1 MSEQN
6 LRQLQHEMASHLR
19 DPLNVAGPQDVE
31 RRRLKIYQ
39 DLIFNNIEGFISG
52 AFPVLRELYSEEQWL
67 NLMRKFVIQ
76 HESHSPYFLHISQEF
91 LRFLENEYEL
101 GPNDPPFMLELAH
114 YEWTE
119 LALDVSE
126 EEEPANSDLLTMVD
140 EALLDARPQL
150 SPLAW
155 PLSYQF
161 PVHQIGPDFQPDTLP
176 AENTF
181 LVVYR
186 QGEEVK
192 FIQSNAVTVRLL
204 LLLAEHDE
212 KSLRDILLQLADE
225 MQHPDPQQ
233 ILTFALG
240 LVRDLLSKNI
250 LY

>member
-1 MSEQN
+1 MSKSNLQKLQN
-6 LRQLQHEMASHLR
+6 DMASHLR
-19 DPLNVAGPQDVE
+19 DPANVAGPVDIE

-52 AFPVLRELYSEEQWL
+52 AFPVLRDLYSEEHWL
-67 NLMRKFVIQ
+67 TLVRTFVIQ

-91 LRFLENEYEL
+91 LQFLQNEYEL
-101 GPNDPPFMLELAH
+101 GPNDPDFMLELAH

-126 EEEPANSDLLTMVD
+126 EQEPAPNDLLTLDDSDLL
-140 EALLDARPQL
+140 AKSLRL

-155 PLSYQF
+155 PLSYQY
-161 PVHQIGPDFQPDTLP
+161 PVHQIGPDFQPQEVP
-176 AENTF
+176 EQNTF

-186 QGEEVK
+186 QDEEIK

-204 LLLAEHDE
+204 LLLAEQDQR
-212 KSLRDILLQLADE
+212 SLKDVLMQLAEE
-225 MQHPDPQQ
+225 MQHPEPEQV
-233 ILTFALG
+233 LSFGLG
-240 LVRDLLSKNI
+240 LVRDMLSKKI

>member
-1 MSEQN
+1 MSKSN
-6 LRQLQHEMASHLR
+6 LQQLQHSMASHLR
-19 DPLNVAGPQDVE
+19 DPANVAGPADIE

-52 AFPVLRELYSEEQWL
+52 AFPVLRDLYSDEHWL
-67 NLMRKFVIQ
+67 ALVRTFVIQ

-91 LRFLENEYEL
+91 LQFLQNEYEM
-101 GPNDPPFMLELAH
+101 GPNDPMFMLELAH

-126 EEEPANSDLLTMVD
+126 EKEPDTTELQSLDDASLL
-140 EALLDARPQL
+140 EQSLRL

-161 PVHQIGPDFQPDTLP
+161 PVHEIGPDFQPEEAP
-176 AENTF
+176 EQNTF

-186 QGEEVK
+186 QDEDVK
-192 FIQSNAVTVRLL
+192 FIQSNAVTIRLL
-204 LLLAEHDE
+204 LLLAEQDQR
-212 KSLRDILLQLADE
+212 SLKEVLLQLAEE
-225 MQHPDPQQ
+225 MQHPEPEQ
-233 ILTFALG
+233 ILSFGLG
-240 LVRDLLSKNI
+240 LVRDMLSKLI